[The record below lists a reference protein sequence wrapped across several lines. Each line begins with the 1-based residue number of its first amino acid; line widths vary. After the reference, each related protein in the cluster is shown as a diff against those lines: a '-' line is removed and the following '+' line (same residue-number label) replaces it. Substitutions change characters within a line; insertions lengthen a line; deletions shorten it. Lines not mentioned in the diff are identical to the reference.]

1 MTSEPGLGRNDEVI
15 RVADAY
21 IDARKYESA
30 RDILSRSLSQSP
42 NDPALLASYARAELA
57 LGNYSGAARSAYAA
71 LAGAPDSEFAM
82 RLYALALFSLG
93 RQYDGL
99 WMAWRA
105 VTSHPNEPAPLRLY
119 ALLLQKAWQ
128 LRSALDVIERALR
141 LDPQSVDAHIRRGS
155 ILHAMGRRDE
165 SEVSYRAALQLD
177 PANAEALNDLAVHR
191 LGRFKFGRALQG
203 FLGAAGSD
211 PGYGALSRRN
221 IGVVLR
227 KVLTLV
233 TVGAGLLSVC
243 LAITAGAYDEGH
255 PTALARVGVGLLSG
269 VLIAVLWWLLRA
281 IPRRVFVAVLREQH
295 FFALR
300 LAHAGMAV
308 IAGAWVTFCPWPAGW
323 IAVGGLLAVS
333 ALVIIRIGLFI
344 GK

>member
-1 MTSEPGLGRNDEVI
+1 MTAEPRLGAIDEVI
-15 RVADAY
+15 QVANAY
-21 IDARKYESA
+21 VDARKYESA
-30 RDILSRSLSQSP
+30 REILSRSLSQSP
-42 NDPALLASYARAELA
+42 NDPTLLASYARAELA
-57 LGNYSGAARSAYAA
+57 LGNYLAAARSAYAA

-82 RLYALALFSLG
+82 RLYALALFNLG

-128 LRSALDVIERALR
+128 LRSALDVIDRALR

-211 PGYGALSRRN
+211 PEYGALSRRN

-233 TVGAGLLSVC
+233 TVGAGVLSVL
-243 LAITAGAYDEGH
+243 LAVTAGVYDEGRS
-255 PTALARVGVGLLSG
+255 TAALRVLVGLLTAIL
-269 VLIAVLWWLLRA
+269 VAVLRWLLRA
-281 IPRRVFVAVLREQH
+281 IPRQVFVAVLREQY

-300 LAHAGMAV
+300 LGHAGVAV
-308 IAGAWVTFCPWPAGW
+308 VAGAWVTVCPWPPGM
-323 IAVGGLLAVS
+323 IAVGGMLAVA
-333 ALVIIRIGLFI
+333 ALVIMRIGLFI
-344 GK
+344 RK